1 MTLPLFQQYQLA
13 FTAHIRNPSQ
23 NKKPD
28 RVNAKRMRVYTEI
41 VFNNIESTVA
51 ACFPVCKKVLGLRA
65 WTKLVRQF
73 FTSHQSNTPIFREI
87 PQQFLSYLPTVNNM
101 PVYLQDLA
109 HYEWVELAISTM
121 PAELNPESYDAE
133 GGLLDHALMFN
144 PAMMLLAYD
153 YPVQLISPRFKPKHA
168 LPEPVNLLVY
178 RDADDEVKFMELNA
192 LTANMLQA
200 LQARAQTARN
210 WLQAFAESSG
220 HDGEMIV
227 NFGLAILQDLRAQ
240 GVILGSLK

>member
-1 MTLPLFQQYQLA
+1 MVAIPAFQQYQLA

-41 VFNNIESTVA
+41 VFNNLESSVA
-51 ACFPVCKKVLGLRA
+51 ACFPVCKKVLGISA

-73 FTSHQSNTPIFREI
+73 FTSHQSTTPIFREI
-87 PQQFLSYLPTVNNM
+87 PQQFLSYLATVSDV

-109 HYEWVELAISTM
+109 HYEWVELAIATM
-121 PAELNPESYDAE
+121 QAELTTHDYDAE
-133 GGLLDHALMFN
+133 GDLLDHALIFN

-153 YPVQLISPRFKPKHA
+153 YPVQLISPKFKPKQA
-168 LPEPVNLLVY
+168 LPEPVNLLVF

-192 LTANMLQA
+192 VTASMLQSLA
-200 LQARAQTARN
+200 AGEQTARH
-210 WLQAFAESSG
+210 WLQVYAELSG
-220 HDGEMIV
+220 QDVEMLI
-227 NFGLAILQDLRAQ
+227 NFGLSILQDLRAQ
-240 GVILGSLK
+240 GVILGSV